1 MAWWLVVLLPVPVV
15 AVLALVAVIAT
26 AFSIS
31 AEEDRRRVRL
41 RRFAHQAPDVAPERE
56 ARTALD
62 LRRAPLERAAAD
74 PEERVSTLH

>member
-41 RRFAHQAPDVAPERE
+41 KRLAHQPPDLAPERE
-56 ARTALD
+56 ARTALEL
-62 LRRAPLERAAAD
+62 LREREHAAAD
-74 PEERVSTLH
+74 PAERVNILH

>member
-31 AEEDRRRVRL
+31 AEADRRRVRL
-41 RRFAHQAPDVAPERE
+41 RRFVNQVPDVAPERE
-56 ARTALD
+56 
-62 LRRAPLERAAAD
+62 ERAALELRRESLEHAAAA
-74 PEERVSTLH
+74 PAERVSTLH